1 MEGTDMPVVKK
12 APEKK
17 EKHDDIIVSD
27 EVRSYTNDPY
37 FVKKAEKV
45 QEFLREHP
53 ISDHLK
59 K

>member
-1 MEGTDMPVVKK
+1 MPVVKK